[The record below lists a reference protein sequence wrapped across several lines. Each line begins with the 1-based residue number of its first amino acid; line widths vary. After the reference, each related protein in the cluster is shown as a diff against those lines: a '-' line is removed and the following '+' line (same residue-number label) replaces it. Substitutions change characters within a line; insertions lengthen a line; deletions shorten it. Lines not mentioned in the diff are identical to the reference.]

1 MKRINNQLWT
11 DRSFIGKIIKNE
23 KGFTSCVFKSG
34 LAISKCASFGS
45 YYMDSLWSDFLRL
58 QKGIFGGGGYRGD
71 FFF

>member
-34 LAISKCASFGS
+34 LVVSKCASLGS
-45 YYMDSLWSDFLRL
+45 YYMDSLWSDF
-58 QKGIFGGGGYRGD
+58 
-71 FFF
+71 